1 MIEKLKDPSRAGEL
15 FKGWQETM
23 IWSCLQNV
31 MGEIYGDHPE
41 HPSCAAAVL
50 GDFSFFAGDPREEL
64 LRCSLQSRDMG
75 FRILVPQNKAWAGM
89 IEQCCGER
97 TDKVTRYAFRK
108 DPGTFQRENLESM
121 AKALPPEYSLQMLD
135 EELYDWCRCREWCRD
150 WVSQYADYKAYEKHG
165 LGVVIT
171 KDGVPVSG
179 ASSYSSYRGGIEI
192 EIDTKEEYRRR
203 GLARICGARLIL
215 ECLGRGLYP
224 SWDAQNPGSAA
235 LAKQLGYRMEGTYT
249 AYEAGGL

>member
-1 MIEKLKDPSRAGEL
+1 MTGAGAGSGAGTGYPS
-15 FKGWQETM
+15 M
-23 IWSCLQNV
+23 
-31 MGEIYGDHPE
+31 
-41 HPSCAAAVL
+41 
-50 GDFSFFAGDPREEL
+50 
-64 LRCSLQSRDMG
+64 
-75 FRILVPQNKAWAGM
+75 RI
-89 IEQCCGER
+89 
-97 TDKVTRYAFRK
+97 
-108 DPGTFQRENLESM
+108 
-121 AKALPPEYSLQMLD
+121 
-135 EELYDWCRCREWCRD
+135 
-150 WVSQYADYKAYEKHG
+150 
-165 LGVVIT
+165 

-215 ECLGRGLYP
+215 ECLDRGLYP